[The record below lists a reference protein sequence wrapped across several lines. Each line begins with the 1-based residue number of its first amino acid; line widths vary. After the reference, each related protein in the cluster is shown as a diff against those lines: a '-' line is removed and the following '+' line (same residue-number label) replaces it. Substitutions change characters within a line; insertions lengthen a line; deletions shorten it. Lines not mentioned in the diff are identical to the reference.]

1 MNLEER
7 RMDERESF
15 AIKNMKLLWL
25 SDNVIENFKNG
36 KIFFFG
42 ITGYP
47 EELYKDSYCYKQ
59 VSLFESKYNSK
70 VYAVI
75 YSDLGFGACYSFL
88 YIPGY
93 KEDWQYLLM
102 PGDGLRRFYCQAYVW
117 NRSFPELSEFGNITV
132 YAPGK
137 QLKRL
142 F

>member
-25 SDNVIENFKNG
+25 SNDVIENFKNG
-36 KIFFFG
+36 KISFFG

-102 PGDGLRRFYCQAYVW
+102 PGEDFVGFIVKLTYEIGHSRNYRTSVILRFMHPV
-117 NRSFPELSEFGNITV
+117 NN
-132 YAPGK
+132 
-137 QLKRL
+137 
-142 F
+142 